1 VARSGRSSLPR
12 HRPPAALAVGFLL
25 LAAAPAGAFNDGLG
39 EPPKELDR
47 SSPYATA
54 QGFLA
59 EARQGHL
66 AASAHDLWLDNLPK
80 DRQATEGARLARRL
94 RFVLDRH
101 ALELESLPKEGEGG
115 PGSVTLTTLA
125 LDGRPTPIRLVRI
138 RTEAGPVWV
147 FGRDT
152 VRDIDDLYEE
162 YGPPFGE
169 RMPAFL
175 FTTRFG
181 LELWQWLGLLLA
193 AASALLVGWLGEKVL
208 LAIGRRIAAL
218 TSAGWDDEL
227 VRALRGPLKLP
238 LWIATFGLI
247 QVRLL
252 LPPEWDRILGRLSGS
267 LGIIAVTWLVLRCLD
282 VAAAGLNRRLVARGP
297 GVAAGARTQ
306 VSVLWR
312 LMTFAVYFLG
322 LAALLMQFDVV
333 RTVGVSLLAS
343 AGVLGVVVGLAA
355 QKSIGAVF
363 AGIQL
368 SITQP
373 IRIGDRVTVEG
384 ETGVVTEIALSYVAV
399 RLWDNR
405 QMVLPVSYFLEKPFQ
420 NWSRESSD
428 LLGSVLLQ
436 LDYRVDVA
444 QVRAELDRILEGSGK
459 PLWNARVAKVQVTDS
474 SEATATVRLLVSAAD
489 PETLFDLRC
498 VVREEFLAFLRA
510 HPDWLPTSRV
520 EQTPAVRETSRGAP

>member
-1 VARSGRSSLPR
+1 MALLSASL
-12 HRPPAALAVGFLL
+12 LLL
-25 LAAAPAGAFNDGLG
+25 LAARAAAFNDGLG
-39 EPPKELDR
+39 EPPKDLDR

-66 AASAHDLWLDNLPK
+66 AASAHDLWLDHLPK
-80 DRQATEGARLARRL
+80 DQQAAEGARLARRL

-101 ALELESLPKEGEGG
+101 PLELESLPKEGDTG
-115 PGSVTLTTLA
+115 PGSVVLTTLS

-138 RTEAGPVWV
+138 RTEASPVWV
-147 FGRDT
+147 FSRDT
-152 VRDIDDLYEE
+152 VRDIDALYEQ

-175 FTTRFG
+175 LTARFG
-181 LELWQWLGLLLA
+181 LELWQWLGLVLALA
-193 AASALLVGWLGEKVL
+193 AALLVGWLGEKLL
-208 LAIGRRIAAL
+208 LALGRRIAGL
-218 TSAGWDDEL
+218 TAVGWDDEL
-227 VRALRGPLKLP
+227 VRALHGPLKLP
-238 LWIATFGLI
+238 LWILVFGLV
-247 QVRLL
+247 QARLL
-252 LPPEWDRILGRLSGS
+252 LPPGWDRSLGRISRS
-267 LGIIAVTWLVLRCLD
+267 LGIIAVTWLVLRGLD
-282 VAAAGLNRRLVARGP
+282 VAAAALNRRLVARGP

-343 AGVLGVVVGLAA
+343 AGVVGVVVGLAA

-373 IRIGDRVTVEG
+373 IRIGDRVTAEG
-384 ETGVVTEIALSYVAV
+384 ETGVVVEISLSYVAL

-405 QMVLPVSYFLEKPFQ
+405 QLILPVSYFLEKPFQ
-420 NWSRESSD
+420 NWSRELSD
-428 LLGSVLLQ
+428 LVGAVLLQ
-436 LDYRVDVA
+436 LDYRVEVG
-444 QVRAELDRILEGSGK
+444 QVRAELDRILQGPGK
-459 PLWNARVAKVQVTDS
+459 PLWNGRVAKVQVTDS
-474 SEATATVRLLVSAAD
+474 SEATATVRLLASAAD
-489 PETLFDLRC
+489 PEILFDLRC
-498 VVREEFLAFLRA
+498 LIREEFLAFLRT

-520 EQTPAVRETSRGAP
+520 EQTSAGPRAT

>member
-1 VARSGRSSLPR
+1 VVAV
-12 HRPPAALAVGFLL
+12 ALLL
-25 LAAAPAGAFNDGLG
+25 LASAPARAFNDGLG
-39 EPPKELDR
+39 EPPRELDR
-47 SSPYATA
+47 SSPYAAA
-54 QGFLA
+54 QGFLT

-80 DRQATEGARLARRL
+80 EQQAAEGARLARRL

-101 ALELESLPKEGEGG
+101 PLELESLPREGEGG
-115 PGSVTLTTLA
+115 PGSVTLTTLG
-125 LDGRPTPIRLVRI
+125 LDGQPTPVRLVRV

-152 VRDIDDLYEE
+152 VRNIDALYDE

-169 RMPAFL
+169 RMPDFL

-193 AASALLVGWLGEKVL
+193 LVAALLVGWLGEKLL

-238 LWIATFGLI
+238 IWILVFGLI

-252 LPPEWDRILGRLSGS
+252 LPPEWDRNLGRLSRS

-282 VAAAGLNRRLVARGP
+282 VAAAALNRRLVARGP

-343 AGVLGVVVGLAA
+343 AGVVGVVVGLAA

-373 IRIGDRVTVEG
+373 IRIGDRITAEG
-384 ETGVVTEIALSYVAV
+384 ETGVVTEITLSYVAV

-405 QMVLPVSYFLEKPFQ
+405 QMLLPVSYFLERPFQ

-428 LLGSVLLQ
+428 LVGAVFLQ
-436 LDYRVDVA
+436 LDYRVDVG
-444 QVRAELDRILEGSGK
+444 QVRAELDRILAGPAK
-459 PLWNARVAKVQVTDS
+459 QLWNARVAKVHVTDS
-474 SEATATVRLLVSAAD
+474 SEATATLRLAVSAAD

-498 VVREEFLAFLRA
+498 VVREEFLAFLRT

-520 EQTPAVRETSRGAP
+520 EHTPAERGSGAGAVPRQ